1 MLRKDFIGLQDYYS
15 LNMLKPFAIL
25 IFVVLSLSSF
35 GQHIVRHRDY
45 VPLPDQRKA
54 VVQIKAPPVEIKKDT
69 VKEIVVETPKTKKRN
84 ANELITECDFT
95 SHPDKVPQ
103 LPYTTNLVDAGMKKR
118 LKEKYEGR
126 LYSITAIEAGNNQQN
141 YKLRVCIKGKLQIEY
156 VNEDGKVIDDPTPE
170 TLNN

>member
-1 MLRKDFIGLQDYYS
+1 
-15 LNMLKPFAIL
+15 MLKTFAVLIL
-25 IFVVLSLSSF
+25 GMLSFSLY
-35 GQHIVRHRDY
+35 GQHIVRHKDY
-45 VPLPDQRKA
+45 VPLPDLRKPA
-54 VVQIKAPPVEIKKDT
+54 VQIKSPAPEIKKDT
-69 VKEIVVETPKTKKRN
+69 VKEILVETPKTKKRN

-103 LPYTTNLVDAGMKKR
+103 LPYTTNLVDPGMKKR